1 MKNIYYNFWVK
12 VIINA
17 KKNKSEGEVWK
28 FPLFVVITAIN
39 SLNLFVLN
47 LCLRILN
54 IDIFSRMNFFNI
66 TPGTIMNNVMIFI
79 LEYSLPFI
87 LLNYFLIF
95 YKNRYVILIEKYPP
109 DNSKFPVIYVIISIV
124 SCFVSL
130 ICYSIFM

>member
-1 MKNIYYNFWVK
+1 MRNIYYNFWVK
-12 VIINA
+12 VILNA

-39 SLNLFVLN
+39 SLNLVVLD

-54 IDIFSRMNFFNI
+54 IDIFSCLNFFNI
-66 TPGTIMNNVMIFI
+66 TPGTIMNNLIIFI

-109 DNSKFPVIYVIISIV
+109 DNTKFSIIYVIISLV
-124 SCFVSL
+124 SYFVSL
-130 ICYSIFM
+130 ICYSIIM